1 VERYEAL
8 VFTVARRAGLTRAD
22 AEDCAQH
29 TWLSLYRTR
38 HTIKDPVALPAW
50 LIRTTHRRA
59 LRMAKQQARL
69 NPLYS
74 EAVESHD
81 SRIPDEELLALE
93 RQAHLELAIQQ
104 LDERCQYVMKALF
117 FSEEEKTYAQIARD
131 LGIPPNSFGPTRMR
145 CLKKLEKILRD
156 LGYA

>member
-1 VERYEAL
+1 VRTIIDIWQGVLQGDPPSWRTIVERYEAL

-74 EAVESHD
+74 E
-81 SRIPDEELLALE
+81 RILNW
-93 RQAHLELAIQQ
+93 
-104 LDERCQYVMKALF
+104 QYSSLTSGVNM
-117 FSEEEKTYAQIARD
+117 S
-131 LGIPPNSFGPTRMR
+131 
-145 CLKKLEKILRD
+145 
-156 LGYA
+156 

>member
-74 EAVESHD
+74 E
-81 SRIPDEELLALE
+81 ELLALE

-104 LDERCQYVMKALF
+104 LNERCQYVMKALF